1 MLNICVETP
10 CVKVHNLLC
19 KSLASQIMLFQ
30 STSHS
35 QELFTDVKLAGISRV
50 KRDTAREGISVAPKE
65 RRQNVPRLED

>member
-1 MLNICVETP
+1 
-10 CVKVHNLLC
+10 
-19 KSLASQIMLFQ
+19 MLFQ

-65 RRQNVPRLED
+65 WRQNVPRLED